1 MSASHRAT
9 GGLRGPQGEASRA
22 GLAGRAQFR
31 AGRFAMLRLLL
42 AVGLGVV
49 LFGGA
54 AYGGSRMLGGDSA
67 PGRSVAA
74 ALAPTTAAPDA
85 PTDPAD
91 ATSVETAPSPS
102 ASAEAA
108 TPTPTKPKPTQRTT
122 TPAPAAAGPVAEVL
136 RLVNLERTKAGCGAL
151 TTDSRLATAA
161 QAHSADMAANNYFS
175 HTGRNGSDVSDRVE
189 AAGYRWSAV
198 GENIAKGQPTP
209 AAVMQAWMNS
219 SGHRANILNCRFRNI
234 GIGLANAGRSPVWTQ
249 DFGTPR

>member
-1 MSASHRAT
+1 
-9 GGLRGPQGEASRA
+9 
-22 GLAGRAQFR
+22 
-31 AGRFAMLRLLL
+31 
-42 AVGLGVV
+42 V
-49 LFGGA
+49 
-54 AYGGSRMLGGDSA
+54 
-67 PGRSVAA
+67 
-74 ALAPTTAAPDA
+74 
-85 PTDPAD
+85 D

-102 ASAEAA
+102 ASVEAA
-108 TPTPTKPKPTQRTT
+108 TPTPTPTKPKPSQRTT

-136 RLVNLERTKAGCGAL
+136 RLVNVERAKAGCGAL
-151 TTDSRLATAA
+151 TTDSRLAAAA

>member
-1 MSASHRAT
+1 MSAAHRAT
-9 GGLRGPQGEASRA
+9 GRA
-22 GLAGRAQFR
+22 PFR
-31 AGRFAMLRLLL
+31 AGRFGVLRLFL

-54 AYGGSRMLGGDSA
+54 AYGGSRMLGGDSDA
-67 PGRSVAA
+67 PGRSVAVA
-74 ALAPTTAAPDA
+74 QTPTTAAPDA
-85 PTDPAD
+85 PTDASSV
-91 ATSVETAPSPS
+91 ATPPSPP
-102 ASAEAA
+102 APVEKA
-108 TPTPTKPKPTQRTT
+108 TPTPTKTTPSQRRTT
-122 TPAPAAAGPVAEVL
+122 PPPAAGPVAEVL
-136 RLVNLERTKAGCGAL
+136 RLVNVERAKAGCNAL
-151 TTDSRLATAA
+151 TTDSRLAAAA

-219 SGHRANILNCRFRNI
+219 SGHRANILHCRYRNI